1 VCALAALLLATVLF
15 ATRGLNLAA
24 DLAGGFFV
32 YARAPADLT
41 LVEDALSDAGI
52 DDFVLKRDSGQ
63 PSDVT
68 ISVPQ
73 REALLPPQSASLL
86 AQQLVGALKHRDVE
100 VSRIDIIAPSVG
112 RELLREGAIP
122 PILAF
127 VVAVIYSAVRHGK
140 RYALSVAAVTLGAMA
155 VVLGLVLSAY
165 VVFRLEFSLIS
176 LSAVDSLAILAV
188 VIGVGYTKQLFD

>member
-1 VCALAALLLATVLF
+1 
-15 ATRGLNLAA
+15 
-24 DLAGGFFV
+24 
-32 YARAPADLT
+32 
-41 LVEDALSDAGI
+41 
-52 DDFVLKRDSGQ
+52 
-63 PSDVT
+63 
-68 ISVPQ
+68 
-73 REALLPPQSASLL
+73 
-86 AQQLVGALKHRDVE
+86 LVGALKHRDVE
-100 VSRIDIIAPSVG
+100 VNRVDIIAPSVG

-122 PILAF
+122 LILAF

-188 VIGVGYTKQLFD
+188 VTGVGHTKQLSA